1 MTARRRLPN
10 RRASISFDIEVAGL
24 RYTATVSRFADGKI
38 GEVFLNNHKS
48 NSAADVNARDAAI
61 VVSFAVQHGA
71 DPEAIRRALC
81 RDSRGNASGPLGVVL
96 DQLQSFVASS
106 DKCETA
112 AFAVT
117 NDQREKETDP

>member
-38 GEVFLNNHKS
+38 GEVFLNHKS

-61 VVSFAVQHGA
+61 AFSFAVQHGA
-71 DPEAIRRALC
+71 DAEAIRRALC
-81 RDSRGNASGPLGVVL
+81 RDSRGNASGPLGLVL

>member
-1 MTARRRLPN
+1 MTARRRLEN
-10 RRASISFDIEVAGL
+10 RRTAETFTLNIGGL
-24 RYTATVSRFADGKI
+24 RYTCTVGRFPDGTI

-48 NSAADVNARDAAI
+48 NSAADNNARDAAI
-61 VVSFAVQHGA
+61 AFSFAVQHGA

-81 RDSRGNASGPLGVVL
+81 RDSRGNASGPLGLVL
-96 DQLQSFVASS
+96 DQLRSFVASS